1 LDRCITLVNTYAQRL
16 LLLSLAMIATTI
28 KYREGGLALFSW
40 GQWSLSFGI
49 CLKSNKKGGRMPS
62 FKVAMLII

>member
-1 LDRCITLVNTYAQRL
+1 YAQRL

-49 CLKSNKKGGRMPS
+49 CLKKAIKKGGRMPS